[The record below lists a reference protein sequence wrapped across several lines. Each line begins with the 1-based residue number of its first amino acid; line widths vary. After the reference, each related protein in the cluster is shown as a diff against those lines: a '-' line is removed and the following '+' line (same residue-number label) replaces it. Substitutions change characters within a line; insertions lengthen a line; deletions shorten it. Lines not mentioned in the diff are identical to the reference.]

1 MDKGVLY
8 VCPTPIGNLED
19 ITIRALN
26 VLKTVDLVAAED
38 TRHTIKL
45 LNHYGIK
52 KPLTSYHEHNKKEKG
67 PILIERLLN
76 GENIAIVSDAGMPG
90 ISDPGED
97 LIRLSIENGID
108 VVPLPGATA
117 FVLALVVS
125 GFSTEK
131 FVFHGF
137 LPSNRKERLA
147 SLKDLEYERRTIIL
161 YEAPHRLLE
170 CLKDIEHVLGNR
182 DISISRE
189 LTKKFEETF
198 RGTISEAYEKFK
210 RQNIRGEFVIVIRGS
225 CEVEEKN
232 PWEDMSIKEHIKFY
246 ISQGFTKKEAVKKVA
261 LDRDMPKR
269 EIYKDSIDI

>member
-170 CLKDIEHVLGNR
+170 CLKDIEDVLGNR